1 MNTPRKIFYSF
12 HFDDDVMRVQQIRN
26 IGVIENNKPVTPN
39 KWEEIKGGGESVI
52 EAWID
57 KNIARSECVV
67 VLIGE
72 NTHQSEWVDYEIKK
86 AWDDGKGL
94 VGIYIHNLKD
104 PRYGTSNKGKNPFE
118 QVGLNN
124 GKQLSEYISVYNP
137 DSDAYNWIAK
147 YIDQIVEK
155 GIQSSRK

>member
-1 MNTPRKIFYSF
+1 MTTSRKIFYSF
-12 HFDDDVMRVQQIRN
+12 RFGDDVMRVQQIRN
-26 IGVIENNKPVTPN
+26 IGTIEDNKPVTPN
-39 KWEEIKGGGESVI
+39 KWEEIKRGGKTAI
-52 EAWID
+52 QNWID
-57 KNIARSECVV
+57 NNIARAECVV

-72 NTHQSEWVDYEIKK
+72 NTNQSKWVDYEIRK

-118 QVGLNN
+118 EIGLNN
-124 GKQLSEYISVYNP
+124 GKILSDYVSVYNP
-137 DSDAYNWIAK
+137 DADTYNWIAK

-155 GIQSSRK
+155 GIASKRK